1 LPTTFAPMQDLTDA
15 PIAAR
20 RTIVFSE
27 DAAGNVFIDGK
38 VFDPNRVDV
47 RSRLNT
53 VEEWTIR
60 NTSGEQHPFHVHTND
75 FQVMSINGRQNR
87 ALSWQDTVNLPVG
100 GEVTVRTKFTDFTGK
115 TVFHCHILNHEDM
128 GMMAVLEIV
137 N

>member
-1 LPTTFAPMQDLTDA
+1 
-15 PIAAR
+15 
-20 RTIVFSE
+20 
-27 DAAGNVFIDGK
+27 
-38 VFDPNRVDV
+38 
-47 RSRLNT
+47 

-75 FQVMSINGRQNR
+75 FQVMSTNGRQNR
-87 ALSWQDTVNLPVG
+87 ALSPQDTVNLPVR
-100 GEVTVRTKFTDFTGK
+100 GEVTVRMKFTDFTGK